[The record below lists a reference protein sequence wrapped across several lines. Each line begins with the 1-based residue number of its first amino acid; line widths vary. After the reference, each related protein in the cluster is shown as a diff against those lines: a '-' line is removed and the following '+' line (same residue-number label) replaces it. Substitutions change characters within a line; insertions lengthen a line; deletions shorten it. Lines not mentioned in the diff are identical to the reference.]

1 MRRWT
6 ADRWRGA
13 AFAVDGS
20 LLVAVA
26 ALAAMVVAC
35 YGGVLFGGQ
44 QFAFRDSAHFYYPLY
59 WRVQQEWSAG
69 RLPMWEPGANG
80 GTPMLG
86 TPMAAVLY
94 PGKLVFALVPYAWG
108 VRLYTVGH
116 EVLAFWAM
124 MALMRSWGVSRA
136 GATMAGLSYAFGGP
150 VLSDYFNII
159 YLVGASWVP
168 LGFRAAD
175 RWLRLG
181 RRSGV
186 VELALVLAM
195 QVLGGDPEAA
205 YLTALCA
212 FGYGVAPGAFGGR
225 RTAPAVGVAVGA
237 GRGGGS
243 LDVGGA
249 LAGWSGP
256 RGRRIAEPGAVP
268 VGVGRGPR
276 GLCGDPA
283 ARAAIAAG
291 GDARRAWAPPG
302 PWPCCCRRC
311 RCCPCWTI
319 SPPASAGRAAGPEDL
334 YDSSLLPYRAFEWIW
349 PNVSGTFTAG
359 NRYWITILPPT
370 GAHRPSPL
378 SLYAGALPI
387 VLAMGA
393 AGFRGG
399 PPWRAWMTTVAL
411 LSFWASLGAFAGPA
425 SWSAA
430 RPSPEVG
437 DDSFYGLLTIVLP
450 ALRLFRFP
458 FKLLPFTALGL
469 SALAGLGWDRVSSGV
484 GRRRTL
490 TVAVVL
496 LLLTVLGLAA
506 AAGMRGALA
515 DAIARRASSHL
526 VFGPIDPAGAAGA
539 IVQGLAHG
547 AVALASGVA
556 VLAWSAGRRGAIAA
570 AMAMAVI
577 VVDLAVANAP
587 LVVAIPQADFEREP
601 EALRAI
607 REAERNDPSPGPFRI
622 HRMPSWVPVGW
633 ADSRSTRR
641 LRELVDWEIDTLQPS
656 FGWLHGL
663 RYVFVDESEIA
674 RDDTRRLFRP
684 ASRALD
690 AGLAAALEIEP
701 DRRVLY
707 HARGAFDLWGARY
720 FIIPAHPGN
729 WTRRNAATP
738 RSSMRPT

>member
-1 MRRWT
+1 MRRGP
-6 ADRWRGA
+6 ADRWHGEAIA
-13 AFAVDGS
+13 AEGS
-20 LLVAVA
+20 LLAALA

-69 RLPMWEPGANG
+69 RLPMWEPGSNG
-80 GTPMLG
+80 GMPMIG

-124 MALMRSWGVSRA
+124 MALMRSWGVSRT

-181 RRSGV
+181 RRWGV
-186 VELALVLAM
+186 VELTVVLAM
-195 QVLGGDPEAA
+195 QVLGGDPESA
-205 YLTALCA
+205 YLTTLCA
-212 FGYGVAPGAFGGR
+212 LGYGVGLASSEAGAPPRPWAWLLGL
-225 RTAPAVGVAVGA
+225 VGVAAVWMWAGPWLVGRVREAGARGARRCACRRGPWASGSMRRPGGA
-237 GRGGGS
+237 GRDRGWWRCS
-243 LDVGGA
+243 L
-249 LAGWSGP
+249 
-256 RGRRIAEPGAVP
+256 
-268 VGVGRGPR
+268 
-276 GLCGDPA
+276 GLG
-283 ARAAIAAG
+283 AAG
-291 GDARRAWAPPG
+291 LLALLLAAVQVLPVLDHITASVRWAG
-302 PWPCCCRRC
+302 V
-311 RCCPCWTI
+311 
-319 SPPASAGRAAGPEDL
+319 GPEDL

-359 NRYWITILPPT
+359 NRYWIPILPPT

-387 VLAMGA
+387 VLAIARGRVPRRSSVAGLDDGGRLAEFLGESGRLRRAVELVGRPAIAGA
-393 AGFRGG
+393 
-399 PPWRAWMTTVAL
+399 
-411 LSFWASLGAFAGPA
+411 
-425 SWSAA
+425 
-430 RPSPEVG
+430 G

-458 FKLLPFTALGL
+458 YKLLTFTAVGL

-490 TVAVVL
+490 NVAVVL
-496 LLLTVLGLAA
+496 LLPTVLCLAA
-506 AAGMRGALA
+506 AAGMRGRLA
-515 DAIARRASSHL
+515 AAIARRASSHL

-539 IVQGLAHG
+539 IVRGLAHG

-570 AMAMAVI
+570 AIAMALLM
-577 VVDLAVANAP
+577 VDLSVANSP
-587 LVVAIPQADFEREP
+587 LVFAIPQADFEREP

-633 ADSRSTRR
+633 ADPGRTRR
-641 LRELVDWEIDTLQPS
+641 LRGAGRLGDRHAPAQ
-656 FGWLHGL
+656 L
-663 RYVFVDESEIA
+663 RLAAWPPLRLRGRE
-674 RDDTRRLFRP
+674 RDRPRRP
-684 ASRALD
+684 APAVPAGEPGARCRPVGRA
-690 AGLAAALEIEP
+690 G
-701 DRRVLY
+701 DR
-707 HARGAFDLWGARY
+707 ARPTSPLPRPGGVRPLGARY
-720 FIIPAHPGN
+720 FIIPAPPGN
-729 WTRRNAATP
+729 WTGDGTQFRRV
-738 RSSMRPT
+738 RR